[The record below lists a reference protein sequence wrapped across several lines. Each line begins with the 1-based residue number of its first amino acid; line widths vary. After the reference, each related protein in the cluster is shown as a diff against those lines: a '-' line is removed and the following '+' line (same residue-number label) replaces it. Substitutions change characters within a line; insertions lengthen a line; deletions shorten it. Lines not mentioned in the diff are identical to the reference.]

1 MSDEMSRQSII
12 NDEHLK
18 VLSICYMVSAGV
30 SAFFSLFGLFYMA
43 MGALMA
49 TAISQIPNSAGNGN
63 QPPPAFIGWFFGGI
77 GFAMFVLMIII
88 GLLKLRAAFCIKQRR
103 SRTFCM
109 VVAALCCLGIPYGTL
124 LGVFTFIVLGRGSVM
139 SQFDNPRA
147 LET

>member
-1 MSDEMSRQSII
+1 MSDELSRQSIVD
-12 NDEHLK
+12 NEHLK
-18 VLSICYMVSAGV
+18 VLSVCYMISAGV

-49 TAISQIPNSAGNGN
+49 TAISQVPNNGTNGN
-63 QPPPAFIGWFFGGI
+63 QPPPALVGWLFGGI
-77 GFAMFVLMIII
+77 GFAMFVLMIVI

-124 LGVFTFIVLGRGSVM
+124 LGVFTFIILGRSSVM
-139 SQFDNPRA
+139 SQFGNTQA
-147 LET
+147 LGS